1 MYRNRGFRCSFV
13 TCILTEIGQD
23 DRSRPRLN
31 SCYMPQARNL
41 TVVLHE
47 HTNDSTL
54 TATLYWNYT
63 QKPDGERFCGGSRQW
78 KVNVRT
84 YRHVYDTPD
93 DFALVSNP
101 NPWRDTVNRRDTHF
115 EFTGIS
121 RSQYYLFQVHNEA
134 ALLDQPSNYPHSQN
148 FSSHIYY
155 FGEQGLHAIAI
166 VLFSKLYVTCCICVS
181 LLVT

>member
-13 TCILTEIGQD
+13 TCILTEIGKD
-23 DRSRPRLN
+23 VNHPPRLN
-31 SCYMPQARNL
+31 LCYMPQARNL

-115 EFTGIS
+115 EFIGIS
-121 RSQYYLFQVHNEA
+121 KSLYYLFQVHNEA

-166 VLFSKLYVTCCICVS
+166 VLF
-181 LLVT
+181 